1 MHRCKKLIVG
11 YAIGVPTLIACLVAS
26 IAPAT
31 QAAETGEAK
40 EISAECRAFR
50 ADANA
55 DLGDVM
61 RAGCEP
67 TLGQMSALMDNP
79 LGNVAMW
86 INQVDWYRLNNDQ
99 NSHSDENQLN
109 YMGILQFP
117 VGISENWNTINRIV
131 YNVPSVPI
139 DQSKV
144 DKLKGLDLSQPPGQ
158 GPTQPPPGGAG
169 VLPIDLI
176 DGRTTGFG
184 DLYYV
189 GLLSPKEAIK
199 HEGGGSSVWGVGL
212 DAAFPTAT
220 DDLLGGGKY
229 SLGPTALYAYLG
241 TKWKLGG
248 LIQNYFSVG
257 GDNDRDD
264 VSLMNLQLFYYYS
277 LSDTMSIGAGPNII
291 SNFEADSRDQWT
303 VPIGIGIN
311 KTIQFGKIPV
321 RLGFE
326 YFYSVERPNTVG
338 MDHSFRFFVIPAV
351 PSALLPKFI
360 QGR

>member
-1 MHRCKKLIVG
+1 MSRTYG
-11 YAIGVPTLIACLVAS
+11 AS
-26 IAPAT
+26 ILFVFLVVSFAPAS
-31 QAAETGEAK
+31 QAAEPGEA
-40 EISAECRAFR
+40 EGISAECRAFR
-50 ADANA
+50 ADADA

-86 INQVDWYRLNNDQ
+86 FNQIDWYFLNNDE
-99 NSHSDENQLN
+99 NSHGDESQVN
-109 YMGILQFP
+109 YMGIFQFP

-139 DQSKV
+139 DQGKV
-144 DKLKGLDLSQPPGQ
+144 DKLSGIDLSQPPGQ
-158 GPTQPPPGGAG
+158 GPTQPPSSGAG
-169 VLPIDLI
+169 TLPIDLI
-176 DGRTTGFG
+176 GGRTTGFG

-220 DDLLGGGKY
+220 DDILGAGKY

-241 TKWKLGG
+241 RKWKLGG
-248 LIQNYFSVG
+248 LLQTYFDVG

-264 VSLMNLQLFYYYS
+264 VSLMNLQMFYYYG
-277 LSDTMSIGAGPNII
+277 LSDTVSVGAGPNII
-291 SNFEADSRDQWT
+291 GNFEAGSGDKWT

-311 KTIQFGKIPV
+311 KTFQVGKVPV
-321 RLGFE
+321 RMGVE
-326 YFYSVERPNTVG
+326 YYYSVERPDTVG
-338 MDHSFRFFVIPAV
+338 MDHGIRFFVIPAV
-351 PSALLPKFI
+351 PSALLPKWI